1 MSSGRHYQVD
11 IDFVTI
17 SHTEADGLREVY
29 GYSEPG
35 KVVLD
40 GVRFIP
46 KGLPSKTL
54 LMYMHPTGTVR
65 RLPVPRAMAAAGM
78 HVLCAESRYTRNDTA
93 LVMEKVVCDYGAF
106 VHHAKQVWGYST
118 VVLVGWSG
126 GGSLTALYQS
136 QAEKPTITDTPAGDP
151 VDLEHLIPGDAFIF
165 HAAHLG
171 RAEMLRD
178 FIDPSV
184 VDEANPEVRD
194 VELDLYDPRNPNQPP
209 YSRDFLD
216 YFRAQQAARIRRRT
230 VYVRQVLEHLQ
241 SSGTTDTE
249 RVILTHRTLAD
260 PRFLDPTVEPN
271 DREIGMSFMGVPER
285 ANTSPAGIARSST
298 LRGWLSQWSPDDTRA
313 QADVAAA
320 NITVP
325 VLAIENSADDAVPQP
340 HTGRFM
346 DACASADKAM
356 VVIQGANHYY
366 AGQDAILQDVVG
378 RIQGW
383 LQERNLAQA

>member
-54 LMYMHPTGTVR
+54 LMYMHPTGTMR

-78 HVLCAESRYTRNDTA
+78 HILCAESRYVRNDTA
-93 LVMEKVVCDYGAF
+93 LIMEKVLRDYGAF
-106 VHHAKQVWGYST
+106 VRHAKEVWGYAT

-136 QAEKPTITDTPAGDP
+136 QAQHPTITDTPAGDP
-151 VDLEHLIPGDAFIF
+151 IDLGELIPGDAFIY

-184 VDEANPEVRD
+184 LDEANPDVRD
-194 VELDLYDPRNPNQPP
+194 VELDLYDSRNPHRPP
-209 YSRDFLD
+209 YSAE
-216 YFRAQQAARIRRRT
+216 Y
-230 VYVRQVLEHLQ
+230 
-241 SSGTTDTE
+241 
-249 RVILTHRTLAD
+249 LA
-260 PRFLDPTVEPN
+260 
-271 DREIGMSFMGVPER
+271 
-285 ANTSPAGIARSST
+285 
-298 LRGWLSQWSPDDTRA
+298 
-313 QADVAAA
+313 
-320 NITVP
+320 
-325 VLAIENSADDAVPQP
+325 
-340 HTGRFM
+340 
-346 DACASADKAM
+346 
-356 VVIQGANHYY
+356 
-366 AGQDAILQDVVG
+366 
-378 RIQGW
+378 
-383 LQERNLAQA
+383 